1 MNIDKDL
8 IRNFKKRDENANK
21 GDFGRALLICGS
33 YSMLGA
39 AVIAAR
45 ACILSGVGIC
55 DIAMQKEVYPAISLG
70 VPEAVC
76 TPLSSSFSVDDKKLL
91 LKKIKSAK
99 SILIGC
105 GMGKTDYTRK
115 ILAFCLEHAKVPI
128 IIDADAINVL
138 AENLSLLELKKSE
151 VIITPHPAEMGR
163 LIGKTAAQVN
173 EDRVK
178 TAVDFS
184 KKYGIITLL
193 KGHNTV
199 ISSVSGEYFINKT
212 GNAGMATGGSG
223 DMLSGI
229 IAAFCANSISPFES
243 AKSGA
248 YVHGLSG
255 DICAKEFS
263 QTSTNPSLMLK
274 VLPKIFL
281 EIEKNL

>member
-8 IRNFKKRDENANK
+8 MKNFQKRDENANK

-39 AVIAAR
+39 AIIAGK

-55 DIAMQKEVYPAISLG
+55 DIAMQKEIYTAVSLS
-70 VPEAVC
+70 VLEAVC
-76 TPLSSSFSVDDKKLL
+76 TPLSKDFSKDDKKLL
-91 LKKIKSAK
+91 LQKIKKAT

-115 ILAFCLEHAKVPI
+115 ILAFCLEHASVPV

-138 AENLSLLELKKSE
+138 AEDLSLLDLKKSE

-163 LIGKTAAQVN
+163 LIGKNASQVN
-173 EDRVK
+173 CERVLVA
-178 TAVDFS
+178 TEFS
-184 KKYGIITLL
+184 KKYGVITLL

-199 ISSVSGEYFINKT
+199 ISDTQGEYFINKT
-212 GNAGMATGGSG
+212 GNSGMATGGSG

-229 IAAFCANSISPFES
+229 IAAFCAGGMAPFES
-243 AKSGA
+243 AKTA
-248 YVHGLSG
+248 AAVHGLSG
-255 DICAKEFS
+255 DICAKEYS
-263 QTSTNPSLMLK
+263 KISTNPSLMLK
-274 VLPKIFL
+274 ELPKVFL